1 VFGSNGLTKKRL
13 VAVGTAPSEACL
25 NKPVEERFQELKE
38 EGNDLKTIII
48 RLDNEEYNQREIA
61 HVVRKNPKQIKAIVN
76 GEDPSFQNETG
87 NPLSKQSANGN
98 NVERN
103 LSDSSSTK
111 DDITDEDA
119 KLLKEILEQ
128 TSGINSEKTD
138 KVVRFYQTRKEK
150 FNENPMLIYNLLT
163 GAGLSPYRA
172 QGVLTNFLQYTS
184 NGEFEMMAP
193 MMIAGGMVSP
203 NSMIPMVLNRK
214 TGKYEPTEEEDDP
227 EMKKLAR
234 EDKKFAV
241 QMMREDM
248 EDRRAERKQQKMMN
262 QIMTMMMMKMMGE
275 QQRGTQGALGA
286 FGSSPMSAFMF
297 PEIEYAVQDGKIL
310 TDDYGNPVP
319 SRMRYVPMTA
329 YMMGPNHNQ
338 SVQSTS
344 TPAGYDKMFDVMGD
358 ALKSEREAK
367 NDLVKTLAE
376 STSKLSEQQTDFLKT
391 RLDSLEQSDPIETFV
406 QLTSR
411 LKELG
416 FVEGGPKTEN
426 VEVKRLQID
435 LEKWKHEN
443 NTKLQQWIWEQKQQ
457 MKDKEYARAQ
467 LKELGGSIRTGIE
480 KLGVPLANGFAD
492 GLREGRLRST
502 PRQQNQGAK
511 TPAQEQVVTQEA
523 NGGSTTQPQETDLEK
538 LNNDELVNTLGE
550 AQKAEKV
557 VENAKKQLV
566 QEANRRGL
574 KI

>member
-1 VFGSNGLTKKRL
+1 
-13 VAVGTAPSEACL
+13 
-25 NKPVEERFQELKE
+25 
-38 EGNDLKTIII
+38 
-48 RLDNEEYNQREIA
+48 
-61 HVVRKNPKQIKAIVN
+61 
-76 GEDPSFQNETG
+76 
-87 NPLSKQSANGN
+87 
-98 NVERN
+98 
-103 LSDSSSTK
+103 LSDSSSAK

-128 TSGINSEKTD
+128 TSGINTEKTD
-138 KVVRFYQTRKEK
+138 KVVRFYQARKEK

-193 MMIAGGMVSP
+193 MMFAGGMVSP
-203 NSMIPMVLNRK
+203 SSMIPMVLNRK
-214 TGKYEPTEEEDDP
+214 TGRYEPTEEDEDP
-227 EMKKLAR
+227 EMKKLVR

-241 QMMREDM
+241 QMIREDM

-275 QQRGTQGALGA
+275 QQRGSQGAFGT

-297 PEIEYAVQDGKIL
+297 PEIEYAVEDGKII
-310 TDDYGNPVP
+310 TDGYGNPVP

-329 YMMGPNHNQ
+329 YMMGPNHSQ
-338 SVQSTS
+338 TSQSTS
-344 TPAGYDKMFDVMGD
+344 SPAGYDKMFDVMGD

-376 STSKLSEQQTDFLKT
+376 STTKLSEQQTDFLKT
-391 RLDSLEQSDPIETFV
+391 RLDALEQSDPIETFV

-426 VEVKRLQID
+426 VEVKKLQID
-435 LEKWKHEN
+435 LEKWKHES

-502 PRQQNQGAK
+502 PRQSSAVGK
-511 TPAQEQVVTQEA
+511 GSSQEQTIATES
-523 NGGSTTQPQETDLEK
+523 NGSSTNQTEQTDLGK
-538 LNNDELVNTLGE
+538 LNDDELVNTLGE

-566 QEANRRGL
+566 HEANRRGL

>member
-1 VFGSNGLTKKRL
+1 MKKKL
-13 VAVGTAPSEACL
+13 GTTAPSSAYL
-25 NKPVEERFQELKE
+25 NKSAEERFLELKND
-38 EGNDLKTIII
+38 GTDLKAIII
-48 RLDNEEYNQREIA
+48 RLDSENYNVREIA
-61 HVVRKNPKQIKAIVN
+61 HVTHKNPSQIKMIID
-76 GEDPSFQNETG
+76 GEDSISRNKGENTLRDSRSNG
-87 NPLSKQSANGN
+87 KQEEGDH
-98 NVERN
+98 
-103 LSDSSSTK
+103 LTDSP
-111 DDITDEDA
+111 DNHEITDEDA
-119 KLLKEILEQ
+119 KLLKDILEQ
-128 TSGINSEKTD
+128 TSGINADKTD
-138 KVVRFYQTRKEK
+138 KVVKFYQARKAK
-150 FNENPMLIYNLLT
+150 FTENPMLIYNLLT

-184 NGEFEMMAP
+184 SGEYEMMAP
-193 MMIAGGMVSP
+193 MMFANGMMQPGG
-203 NSMIPMVLNRK
+203 MIPMVLNRK
-214 TGKYEPTEEEDDP
+214 TGRYEPDDEESSDP
-227 EMKKLAR
+227 ELKKLAK
-234 EDKKFAV
+234 EDKRFAV
-241 QMMREDM
+241 QMQREDM

-275 QQRGTQGALGA
+275 QQRPSQGGLGA
-286 FGSSPMSAFMF
+286 FGSNPMSAFMF
-297 PEIEYAVQDGKIL
+297 PEIEYAVQEGKIL

-329 YMMGPNHNQ
+329 YMMGANHGQ
-338 SVQSTS
+338 TQQTVGSQ
-344 TPAGYDKMFDVMGD
+344 PGFEKMFDVVGD

-376 STSKLSEQQTDFLKT
+376 STSKLSEQQTEFLRT

-416 FVEGGPKTEN
+416 FVEGGPKTES
-426 VEVKRLQID
+426 VEVKKLQID

-492 GLREGRLRST
+492 GLREGRLRSS
-502 PRQQNQGAK
+502 PGQPNARAKSQNQQTVAPETNGGA
-511 TPAQEQVVTQEA
+511 VTQSE
-523 NGGSTTQPQETDLEK
+523 QTDVGH
-538 LNNDELVNTLGE
+538 LNDEELVNTLGE

>member
-1 VFGSNGLTKKRL
+1 LKKRL

-25 NKPVEERFQELKE
+25 NKPVEERFQELKN

-61 HVVRKNPKQIKAIVN
+61 HVVHKNPKQIKAIVN
-76 GEDPSFQNETG
+76 GDDPKIGEETA
-87 NPLSKQSANGN
+87 NPLSRQSANGN
-98 NVERN
+98 NAERN
-103 LSDSSSTK
+103 LSDSSSK
-111 DDITDEDA
+111 DDITDDDA
-119 KLLKEILEQ
+119 KLLKDILEQ
-128 TSGINSEKTD
+128 TSGINSEKTE
-138 KVVRFYQTRKEK
+138 KVVRFYQSRKTK
-150 FNENPMLIYNLLT
+150 FAENPMLIYNLLT

-184 NGEFEMMAP
+184 NGEYEMMAP
-193 MMIAGGMVSP
+193 MMMAGGMISTS
-203 NSMIPMVLNRK
+203 SMIPMVLNRK
-214 TGKYEPTEEEDDP
+214 TGRYEPNEEDEDP

-275 QQRGTQGALGA
+275 QQRGSQGALGA

-329 YMMGPNHNQ
+329 YMMGPNHSQ
-338 SVQSTS
+338 SAQSS
-344 TPAGYDKMFDVMGD
+344 SAPAGYDKMFDVLGD

-511 TPAQEQVVTQEA
+511 TDAHEQVVTQEA
-523 NGGSTTQPQETDLEK
+523 NGGSTTQPQETDLGK

>member
-1 VFGSNGLTKKRL
+1 LKKKL
-13 VAVGTAPSEACL
+13 VAVGTGPSEACL
-25 NKPVEERFQELKE
+25 NKPVEERFQELKNE
-38 EGNDLKTIII
+38 ANDLKTIII

-61 HVVRKNPKQIKAIVN
+61 HVVKKNPKQIKAIVN
-76 GEDPSFQNETG
+76 GDDPKIEEETA
-87 NPLSKQSANGN
+87 NPLSRKKTNGKN
-98 NVERN
+98 AERN
-103 LSDSSSTK
+103 LSDSSSK
-111 DDITDEDA
+111 DDITDDDA
-119 KLLKEILEQ
+119 KLLKDILEQ
-128 TSGINSEKTD
+128 TSGINSEKTE
-138 KVVRFYQTRKEK
+138 KVVRFYQARKAK
-150 FNENPMLIYNLLT
+150 FTENPMLIYNLLT

-184 NGEFEMMAP
+184 NGEYEMMAP
-193 MMIAGGMVSP
+193 MMMTGGMISP
-203 NSMIPMVLNRK
+203 TSMIPMVLNRK
-214 TGKYEPTEEEDDP
+214 TGKYEHTEEDEDP

-275 QQRGTQGALGA
+275 QQRGTQGAFGA

-319 SRMRYVPMTA
+319 SRMRYVPMTS

-338 SVQSTS
+338 STQSTS
-344 TPAGYDKMFDVMGD
+344 VPSAGYDKMFDVMGD

-376 STSKLSEQQTDFLKT
+376 STTKLSEQQTDFLKT

-492 GLREGRLRST
+492 GLREGRMRST
-502 PRQQNQGAK
+502 PRQQNQTAN
-511 TPAQEQVVTQEA
+511 TPPQEQVAVAESK
-523 NGGSTTQPQETDLEK
+523 GGLATQPEQTDVGK
-538 LNNDELVNTLGE
+538 LNDDELVNTLGE

>member
-1 VFGSNGLTKKRL
+1 MKKKLGS
-13 VAVGTAPSEACL
+13 TAPSSAYL
-25 NKPVEERFQELKE
+25 NKSAEERFLELKND
-38 EGNDLKTIII
+38 GIDLKAIII
-48 RLDNEEYNQREIA
+48 RLDSENYNVREIA
-61 HVVRKNPKQIKAIVN
+61 HVTHKNPSQIKMIID
-76 GEDPSFQNETG
+76 GEDSISRNKGENTLRDSRSNG
-87 NPLSKQSANGN
+87 KQEEGD
-98 NVERN
+98 R
-103 LSDSSSTK
+103 LTDSQ
-111 DDITDEDA
+111 DNHEITDEDA
-119 KLLKEILEQ
+119 KLLKDILEQ
-128 TSGINSEKTD
+128 TSGINADKTD
-138 KVVRFYQTRKEK
+138 KVVKFYQARKAK
-150 FNENPMLIYNLLT
+150 FTENPMLIYNLLT

-184 NGEFEMMAP
+184 SGEYEMMAP
-193 MMIAGGMVSP
+193 MMFANGMMQPGG
-203 NSMIPMVLNRK
+203 MIPMVLNRK
-214 TGKYEPTEEEDDP
+214 TGRYEPDDEENSDP
-227 EMKKLAR
+227 ELKKLAK
-234 EDKKFAV
+234 EDKRFAV
-241 QMMREDM
+241 QMQREDM

-275 QQRGTQGALGA
+275 QQRPSQGGLGA
-286 FGSSPMSAFMF
+286 FGSNPMSAFMF
-297 PEIEYAVQDGKIL
+297 PEIEYAVQEGKIL

-329 YMMGPNHNQ
+329 YMMGTNHGQ
-338 SVQSTS
+338 TQQT
-344 TPAGYDKMFDVMGD
+344 AGSQPGFEKMFDVVGD

-376 STSKLSEQQTDFLKT
+376 STSKLSEQQTEFLRT

-426 VEVKRLQID
+426 VEVKKLQID

-492 GLREGRLRST
+492 GLREGRLRNSGQRNGT
-502 PRQQNQGAK
+502 AK
-511 TPAQEQVVTQEA
+511 GQAQAQTVASDGNGVTAAQSEQ
-523 NGGSTTQPQETDLEK
+523 TDVGK
-538 LNNDELVNTLGE
+538 LNDDELVNTLGE

>member
-1 VFGSNGLTKKRL
+1 MTKKRL

-25 NKPVEERFQELKE
+25 NKPVEDRFQELKN

-61 HVVRKNPKQIKAIVN
+61 HVVHKNPKQIKAIVN
-76 GEDPSFQNETG
+76 GDDQNNRNETG
-87 NPLSKQSANGN
+87 NPLSRQSANGSN
-98 NVERN
+98 AEKN
-103 LSDSSSTK
+103 LSDSSSSAK
-111 DDITDEDA
+111 DDITDDDA

-138 KVVRFYQTRKEK
+138 KVVRFYQARKTK
-150 FNENPMLIYNLLT
+150 FAENPMLIYNLLT

-184 NGEFEMMAP
+184 NGEYEMMAP
-193 MMIAGGMVSP
+193 MMLAGGMVSP
-203 NSMIPMVLNRK
+203 SSMIPMVLNRK
-214 TGKYEPTEEEDDP
+214 TGKYEPTEDDEDP

-329 YMMGPNHNQ
+329 YMIGSNHSQ
-338 SVQSTS
+338 SAQSTNA
-344 TPAGYDKMFDVMGD
+344 PAGYDKMFDVMGD

-376 STSKLSEQQTDFLKT
+376 STTKLSEQQTDFLKT

-426 VEVKRLQID
+426 VEVKKLQID

-443 NTKLQQWIWEQKQQ
+443 NSKLQQWIWEKQQ

-492 GLREGRLRST
+492 GLREGKIRNGSAAGNGRAKQAPQTIAASPVASSNAT
-502 PRQQNQGAK
+502 EQGN
-511 TPAQEQVVTQEA
+511 VTE
-523 NGGSTTQPQETDLEK
+523 L
-538 LNNDELVNTLGE
+538 NDEDLVNTLGE